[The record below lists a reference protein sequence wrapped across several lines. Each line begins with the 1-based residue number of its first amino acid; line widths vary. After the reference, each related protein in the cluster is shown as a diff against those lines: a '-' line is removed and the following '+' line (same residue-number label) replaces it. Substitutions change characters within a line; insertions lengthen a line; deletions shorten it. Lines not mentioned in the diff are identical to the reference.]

1 MVSKFRFHSVINLI
15 GVAMED
21 LHVRTIL
28 LISILLFIYLFYGK
42 IYIYNFHEIK
52 IKWLKQNHH

>member
-15 GVAMED
+15 GIAMED

-28 LISILLFIYLFYGK
+28 LIPILLFIYLFYSK
-42 IYIYNFHEIK
+42 FFIYNFHEIK
-52 IKWLKQNHH
+52 IK